1 MFAQDLDCIL
11 EGADVY
17 ARDGRWLG
25 SVGAI
30 HPSTSSQATAHVSP
44 THDSKRGGWLQI
56 ERGLAWLGK
65 SLYVPR
71 SAVACACP
79 DWAVLDLE
87 LADLERAEWHK
98 RPR

>member
-30 HPSTSSQATAHVSP
+30 HPATSFQESSSASP
-44 THDSKRGGWLQI
+44 TRGAKRGGWLQV
-56 ERGLAWLGK
+56 ERGLAWHGK

-79 DWAVLDLE
+79 DWAMLAVDSTDLE
-87 LADLERAEWHK
+87 SAGWHK

>member
-25 SVGAI
+25 SVGAV
-30 HPSTSSQATAHVSP
+30 HAPMSSQETSVP
-44 THDSKRGGWLQI
+44 LTHGLNRDGWLQV
-56 ERGLAWLGK
+56 ERGLAWHGK

-79 DWAVLDLE
+79 DWAVLDVDS
-87 LADLERAEWHK
+87 ADLERVEWHK